1 MIRWG
6 IAAVA
11 LTMALVGCTPL
22 GLLNAFVPGQGYE
35 RMEGLA
41 FGPGERQKL
50 DVYRPSESEEA
61 KPVLVFLY
69 GGRWQGGDRGD
80 YRFVGEAFAAR
91 GFVVVVPDTPL
102 YPGVKYPAFL
112 EDAAQAVRWTVDHVA
127 KHGGDPERLY
137 LMGHSSGGYNAAM
150 LTLDERWLA
159 GVGLSN
165 GRVRGTVGLAGPYD
179 FAPFEDADIQDLFGP
194 RDGWPA
200 TQPIQY
206 ADADDPP
213 MLLLHGDADDI
224 VRPGNATRLAARI
237 HAQGGEA
244 EVKFYP
250 GIEHY
255 RIVAAL
261 AAPLRSLAPVVDD
274 ATAFLRAH

>member
-1 MIRWG
+1 MFRRSLGAI
-6 IAAVA
+6 A
-11 LTMALVGCTPL
+11 LTITLAGCTPL
-22 GLLNAFVPGQGYE
+22 GLLNAFVPGNGYE
-35 RMEGLA
+35 RVEGLA
-41 FGPGERQKL
+41 FGAGDRQKL
-50 DVYRPSESEEA
+50 DLYRPTEGEGA

-69 GGRWQGGDRGD
+69 GGRWQDGSRRD

-112 EDAAQAVRWTVDHVA
+112 EDAAKAVRWTVDHVGA
-127 KHGGDPERLY
+127 HGGDPDRLY

-165 GRVRGTVGLAGPYD
+165 TRVRGTVGLAGPYD

-194 RDGWPA
+194 REGWPA

-224 VRPGNATRLAARI
+224 VKPGNATRLANRI
-237 HAQGGEA
+237 QTQGGKA
-244 EVKFYP
+244 EVKFYS

-255 RIVAAL
+255 KIVAAL
-261 AAPLRSLAPVVDD
+261 AAPLRSLAPVVED